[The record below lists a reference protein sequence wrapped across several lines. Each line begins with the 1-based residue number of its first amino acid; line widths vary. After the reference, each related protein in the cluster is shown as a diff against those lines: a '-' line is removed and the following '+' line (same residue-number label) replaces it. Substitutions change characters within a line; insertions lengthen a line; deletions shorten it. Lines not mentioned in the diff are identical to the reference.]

1 MDVEDVGPDGASKAP
16 ASETAAVAQADDE
29 KEQAALSSDA
39 PVDDADLPVDD
50 DDADEPDDDD
60 HSPQPASRAGSV
72 VRYAALGILL
82 VVAAGAIVVAIL
94 LPTLN
99 PERHA
104 GPPNVAAT
112 APKRTEPS
120 SSAEVPSPTAP
131 DAAPFNARLD
141 AVAQHESEFPGA
153 SDADA
158 VYLTALQRSGMTI
171 TNTGQAISGGHA
183 VCAYLAQGQ
192 TPAAAA
198 LMVMAGGPGLKLAD
212 ANNYVSAAISAYCP
226 Q

>member
-1 MDVEDVGPDGASKAP
+1 MDALAPDRP
-16 ASETAAVAQADDE
+16 DE
-29 KEQAALSSDA
+29 R
-39 PVDDADLPVDD
+39 
-50 DDADEPDDDD
+50 PDFV
-60 HSPQPASRAGSV
+60 SR
-72 VRYAALGILL
+72 RQLL
-82 VVAAGAIVVAIL
+82 
-94 LPTLN
+94 
-99 PERHA
+99 
-104 GPPNVAAT
+104 
-112 APKRTEPS
+112 
-120 SSAEVPSPTAP
+120 SPTVP

-158 VYLTALQRSGMTI
+158 VYLTTLQRSGMTI

-212 ANNYVSAAISAYCP
+212 ANNYVNAAMDAYCP

>member
-1 MDVEDVGPDGASKAP
+1 MGVDDVGPDRVSEAP
-16 ASETAAVAQADDE
+16 GPETGTVAQADDDRNLP
-29 KEQAALSSDA
+29 APAVSSDA
-39 PVDDADLPVDD
+39 PVDNDEEP
-50 DDADEPDDDD
+50 DEPHDGDDGLE
-60 HSPQPASRAGSV
+60 PVSRTGSV
-72 VRYAALGILL
+72 VRYSLLAILM
-82 VVAAGAIVVAIL
+82 VVAAGAIVVAIM
-94 LPTLN
+94 LPAAQS
-99 PERHA
+99 ERH
-104 GPPNVAAT
+104 GGRPNAAAT

-120 SSAEVPSPTAP
+120 SAVELPSPTSPVPSP
-131 DAAPFNARLD
+131 FNAGLD
-141 AVAQHESEFPGA
+141 AVVQHESEFPGT

-158 VYLTALQRSGMTI
+158 VYLTALQRSGLVI

-198 LMVMAGGPGLKLAD
+198 SMVMAGGQGLKLAD

>member
-1 MDVEDVGPDGASKAP
+1 MDVD
-16 ASETAAVAQADDE
+16 QAE
-29 KEQAALSSDA
+29 LSSHA
-39 PVDDADLPVDD
+39 PVDD
-50 DDADEPDDDD
+50 DDLPIDDDTDADESDDGPN
-60 HSPQPASRAGSV
+60 SPKPVSRSGSV
-72 VRYAALGILL
+72 VRYTALALLL

-94 LPTLN
+94 LPAMHQ
-99 PERHA
+99 ERHA
-104 GPPNVAAT
+104 GPPSVAAT
-112 APKRTEPS
+112 APKRAEPT
-120 SSAEVPSPTAP
+120 SSAVAPSPTVP

-158 VYLTALQRSGMTI
+158 AYLAALQRSGMTI

-183 VCAYLAQGQ
+183 VCDYLAQGQ
-192 TPAAAA
+192 TTAAAA
-198 LMVMAGGPGLKLAD
+198 QMVMAGGPGLKLAD